1 MRPDLADNPVFL
13 RYHEILKANPD
24 SIVFVPLAEMLI
36 MHGCYEEAIT
46 VCKKGLER
54 NPNMV
59 VGRVTLA
66 KAYLAVGN
74 YRRAAEEAEFALSLY
89 PSHPAASKILESVRS
104 RVGVSLRETVSKG
117 EVVAVGEARE
127 TSGQGTSGQGTSGQG
142 TSGQG
147 TSGQGTGHTETTL
160 DTENGVHNEYK
171 EVDPS
176 IDPRWRTVT
185 MAEILALQGNKDA
198 AAKILRA
205 IIADNPENK
214 RAIEFLK
221 GIETSS

>member
-1 MRPDLADNPVFL
+1 
-13 RYHEILKANPD
+13 
-24 SIVFVPLAEMLI
+24 MLI

-117 EVVAVGEARE
+117 EVVAVGEARK
-127 TSGQGTSGQGTSGQG
+127 TSGE
-142 TSGQG
+142 G

-160 DTENGVHNEYK
+160 DTENGVRNEYK

-185 MAEILALQGNKDA
+185 MAEILALQGNKEA

>member
-117 EVVAVGEARE
+117 EVVAVGEARK
-127 TSGQGTSGQGTSGQG
+127 TSGQGI
-142 TSGQG
+142 
-147 TSGQGTGHTETTL
+147 SGQGTGHTETTL
-160 DTENGVHNEYK
+160 DTESGVHNEYK

-185 MAEILALQGNKDA
+185 MAEILALQGNKEA

>member
-127 TSGQGTSGQGTSGQG
+127 TSGQGTSGQGT
-142 TSGQG
+142 
-147 TSGQGTGHTETTL
+147 GHTETTL